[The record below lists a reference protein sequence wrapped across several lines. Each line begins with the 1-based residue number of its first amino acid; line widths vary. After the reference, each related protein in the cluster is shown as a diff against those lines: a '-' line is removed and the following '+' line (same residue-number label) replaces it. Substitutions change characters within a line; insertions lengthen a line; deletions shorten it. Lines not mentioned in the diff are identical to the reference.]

1 MINTIAIDLTPVLP
15 GGENGGAKVFL
26 LELLNSLAT
35 YRPNVKFILL
45 TRSES
50 HKELHFLDRENMK
63 RLLVLVDGA
72 TIPPEKIAFSLK
84 RLNSNFLSRFFESFK
99 KLFFPLSSEEKSLGK
114 QNSLMQ
120 ILGADLLFC
129 PFTAMTYA
137 DPGIPSVSTIYDWQH
152 RVYPQFFEPT
162 EVIQRDQT
170 LDFVCRHAAAI
181 ATISDFSRCDTLK
194 YGGVDSTRVKT
205 IYLRMANRTNKIAS
219 DDFSIFQK
227 INIQPQKY
235 FIYPA
240 NFWRHKNHEM
250 LLTAFRIAIHTGL
263 STDFKLILTGAPSA
277 RRNFLMSA
285 AKKMGLEDSVL
296 FPGYLSTHELS
307 ILMKNSR
314 GLVFPSL
321 YEGFGLPPI
330 EAMSL
335 GVPVACSNFASL
347 PEIVSSAVSL
357 FDPRQPEEIAKN
369 MLLLQNDGALRE
381 GLIELGLKRAAFF
394 ADSQRMTQEY
404 WSLFEQAVLCP
415 NKKFTITGVY
425 PDGGWLQECFRVEV
439 IFSDSLKNLEL
450 EIEAPAI
457 NKDNRIGL
465 RIRTEGPNVNT
476 QNIFVENGTKKKI
489 SIDLIGAGAIYFEVL
504 NTFTPDEVLGNGDKR
519 KLSLILKSCRINK
532 VDGSFIELF
541 SENK

>member
-1 MINTIAIDLTPVLP
+1 MIKTIAIDLTPVLP

-26 LELLNSLAT
+26 LELLKSLAS
-35 YRPNVKFILL
+35 YRPNVNFILL

-50 HKELHFLDRENMK
+50 HEELRFLDRENMN

-72 TIPPEKIAFSLK
+72 PIAPEKIAFSLK

-99 KLFFPLSSEEKSLGK
+99 KIFSPSSSGEKFVGQ
-114 QNSLMQ
+114 QNSLMR
-120 ILGADLLFC
+120 ILGAELLFC

-137 DPGIPSVSTIYDWQH
+137 DTSVPSVSTIYDWQH

-170 LDFVCRHAAAI
+170 LDFVSRHAAAI

-194 YGGVDSTRVKT
+194 YGGVDSSRVKT

-219 DDFSIFQK
+219 NDMSIFQK
-227 INIQPQKY
+227 MNIQPHKY

-240 NFWRHKNHEM
+240 KFWKHKNHEM
-250 LLTAFRIAIHTGL
+250 LLTGFRIAIHTGL
-263 STDFKLILTGAPSA
+263 SPDFKLILTGAPSS

-321 YEGFGLPPI
+321 YEGFGLPPV
-330 EAMSL
+330 EAMSA

-347 PEIVSSAVSL
+347 PEIVSSAAAL
-357 FDPRQPEEIAKN
+357 FDPRKPEEIAKK
-369 MLLLQNDGALRE
+369 MLLLQDDGALRE
-381 GLIELGLKRAAFF
+381 GLIELGLNRAAIF
-394 ADSQRMTQEY
+394 ADSERMTHEY
-404 WSLFEQAVLCP
+404 WNLFEQAVLRP
-415 NKKFTITGVY
+415 NKTSVITGVY
-425 PDGGWLQECFRVEV
+425 PDGGWLQERFRVEV
-439 IFSDSLKNLEL
+439 TFSDGLKNLEL
-450 EIEAPAI
+450 EVEAPGI
-457 NKDNRIGL
+457 NKDDKIELRVRNEDSGL
-465 RIRTEGPNVNT
+465 NT
-476 QNIFVENGTKKKI
+476 QNIFVENGAKKKI

-519 KLSLILKSCRINK
+519 KLSLILKSCRINM
-532 VDGSFIELF
+532 VDESYIELF